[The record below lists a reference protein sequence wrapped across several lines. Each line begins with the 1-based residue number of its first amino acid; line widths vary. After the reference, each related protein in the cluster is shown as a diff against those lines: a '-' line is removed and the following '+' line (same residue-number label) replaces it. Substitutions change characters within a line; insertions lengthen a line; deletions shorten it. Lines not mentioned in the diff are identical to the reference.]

1 MKICSTFNESEF
13 GFGRCEESQFKT
25 CEFVVNCIV
34 MMENVLLR
42 DLLGFVKV
50 TRALF
55 SQNDLEI
62 PLKTFVV
69 TRLNTSTNFHFCEEE
84 EFVLRS
90 VYISHKHVSSVFFL
104 YKEKSVT
111 TIEYTVNRRGKTS

>member
-1 MKICSTFNESEF
+1 MRVSLGLEDVKNHNFK
-13 GFGRCEESQFKT
+13 FKT

-90 VYISHKHVSSVFFL
+90 VYIHTSMFHLFFSL
-104 YKEKSVT
+104 
-111 TIEYTVNRRGKTS
+111 